1 MHHSRIIR
9 NVGHPSIPTPTH
21 LLSLLLLSFNLME
34 RLQLQGPLDSSL
46 FGEHLEVNCLEQG
59 FVDRESNFKVKEDE
73 HEEQTLISSLE
84 GNMPF
89 LQMLQSVESP
99 PFSPFK
105 DPNFQALL
113 RPQHLKKPWEGTPY
127 IPTLESEINEFE
139 QYTRSGSD
147 AAWANKK
154 TNSQHKDTRLSK
166 HHHQERVRKR
176 KRGRESKDKD
186 KEEVE
191 NQRMTHIAVERNRR
205 RQMNEHLSVLKSLM
219 HPSYIQRGDHASIIG
234 GAIDF
239 VKELEQLVET
249 LEAQRRMRNKEEEDG
264 GMRSS
269 ASSSRKEEASGGN
282 EAKAERRSKV
292 GGIEVSVIQS
302 HVNLRIQCEKR
313 AGLLINAIVALE
325 NLRLPILHLN
335 ITSSDS
341 SVLYSFSLKIEEDS
355 KLGSA
360 NEIAEAVDKILTSL
374 TH

>member
-1 MHHSRIIR
+1 
-9 NVGHPSIPTPTH
+9 
-21 LLSLLLLSFNLME
+21 ME

-99 PFSPFK
+99 
-105 DPNFQALL
+105 
-113 RPQHLKKPWEGTPY
+113 QHLKKPWEGTPY

-147 AAWANKK
+147 AA
-154 TNSQHKDTRLSK
+154 TRLSK

-239 VKELEQLVET
+239 VKELEQLVES

-264 GMRSS
+264 G
-269 ASSSRKEEASGGN
+269 KEEASGGN

-374 TH
+374 RH